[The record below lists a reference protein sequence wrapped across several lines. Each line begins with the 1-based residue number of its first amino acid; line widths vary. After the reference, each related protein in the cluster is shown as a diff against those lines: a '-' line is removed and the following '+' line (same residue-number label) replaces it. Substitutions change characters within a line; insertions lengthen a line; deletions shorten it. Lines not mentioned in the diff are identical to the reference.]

1 MKITKQ
7 RLQQIIQEEINSHKA
22 SQLNESIDVEDVR
35 YVEELAQSLRNVYG
49 AYVTGL
55 QPDLKIPQTRARDG
69 APVTGENAHEEAK
82 EMILD
87 TIGEVIDTFERG
99 ETGLNEDGDVSE
111 Q

>member
-55 QPDLKIPQTRARDG
+55 QPDLKTPQTRDG

-87 TIGEVIDTFERG
+87 TIGEVIDAFEG
-99 ETGLNEDGDVSE
+99 GNTGLNEDDDASE

>member
-35 YVEELAQSLRNVYG
+35 YVEELAQSLRNVYEE
-49 AYVTGL
+49 YVAGL
-55 QPDLKIPQTRARDG
+55 QPDLKTPQTRDG
-69 APVTGENAHEEAK
+69 VPVTGENAHEEAK
-82 EMILD
+82 EMILG
-87 TIGEVIDTFERG
+87 TIGEIIDTFEG
-99 ETGLNEDGDVSE
+99 GNTGLNEDDDVNE